1 MVVVECVC
9 GRLAAKGT
17 IVLKMNKTLVI
28 LLVLIGLLGIS
39 SVALA
44 GHEDGHAED
53 TKFSF
58 GYDNANHLLALNSGP
73 NYEPYDCK
81 FQNGTL
87 TATYGAETADGVIP
101 VDELDLTGGTADDG
115 TSTKEFD
122 ARLEEDL
129 PEGEFVATPATI
141 AYGTP
146 DLCVVSGVI
155 VAGPN
160 GQINHG
166 QFMKAAKSLFNSL
179 YDIKGQGC
187 IVRHLAKSSIGKGND
202 PSHLTVSEAETLGF
216 EFGGAG
222 TFGDI
227 DFTTVEADCDRGK
240 KDKGDT
246 TATAS
251 SGKTKG
257 KSADAPGRNK

>member
-1 MVVVECVC
+1 M
-9 GRLAAKGT
+9 KGKL
-17 IVLKMNKTLVI
+17 VLKMTKTSVI
-28 LLVLIGLLGIS
+28 LIVLVGLLGTS

-44 GHEDGHAED
+44 GHTDDHAED
-53 TKFSF
+53 TQFSF
-58 GYDNANHLLALNSGP
+58 GYDLANHLLALNSGP
-73 NYEPYDCK
+73 NYEPYDCQ

-87 TATYGAETADGVIP
+87 RATYGAETDGVIP
-101 VDELDLTGGTADDG
+101 IDELDLNADG
-115 TSTKEFD
+115 TSTKEFF
-122 ARLEEDL
+122 ARPLEDL
-129 PEGEFVATPATI
+129 PVGESVATTSPVFYT
-141 AYGTP
+141 GTSGK
-146 DLCVVSGVI
+146 CGVSGVI

-160 GQINHG
+160 GQLNHG

-202 PSHLTVSEAETLGF
+202 PSHLTVSEAEALAFVFDG
-216 EFGGAG
+216 EG

-227 DFTTVEADCDRGK
+227 EFTTIEADCDRGK
-240 KDKGDT
+240 KDKGAT

-257 KSADAPGRNK
+257 KSADAPGHNK

>member
-1 MVVVECVC
+1 ME
-9 GRLAAKGT
+9 GK
-17 IVLKMNKTLVI
+17 IVLKMKKTPVI
-28 LLVLIGLLGIS
+28 LVVLVGLLGVS

-44 GHEDGHAED
+44 GHTDEHAED
-53 TKFSF
+53 TQFSF
-58 GYDNANHLLALNSGP
+58 GYDLDNHLLALNSGP
-73 NYEPYDCK
+73 NYEPYDCQ
-81 FQNGTL
+81 FENGTL

-122 ARLEEDL
+122 ARPLEEL
-129 PEGEFVATPATI
+129 PEEVPVATPATL

-187 IVRHLAKSSIGKGND
+187 IVRHLAKSSIAKGND

-216 EFGGAG
+216 EFGGEG
-222 TFGDI
+222 TIGDI
-227 DFTTVEADCDRGK
+227 DFTTVDADCDRGK

-246 TATAS
+246 TAAAS

-257 KSADAPGRNK
+257 KSANAPGRNK